1 MVYVPDTQMS
11 DKGES
16 MQNTVGQET
25 IEKEK
30 MVDEI
35 STVEE
40 TIIVNG
46 LEKNALDT
54 CNTIKIEKIQ
64 EEIKSFHKFKI
75 YVQY

>member
-1 MVYVPDTQMS
+1 MPDTQMS

-25 IEKEK
+25 EEEK
-30 MVDEI
+30 MVDDI

-40 TIIVNG
+40 TIIVND
-46 LEKNALDT
+46 LERNALDT
-54 CNTIKIEKIQ
+54 WNTIEIEKIQ